1 MYACIHEIGRGF
13 FEGVCT
19 PSTTTANFGDPPP
32 SLSVEEPEPCQ
43 WGSGPM
49 WIMRRLTVGGD
60 LAWGRG
66 KPSLVHC

>member
-1 MYACIHEIGRGF
+1 MYACTSEIGCGF
-13 FEGVCT
+13 FEVACT

-32 SLSVEEPEPCQ
+32 PLSVKEPEPCQ